1 MAYTQLQ
8 KLRKMRARNKGLNR
22 ILGSTLRR
30 VAAQFEKKGPEELTR
45 QEVNTLQT
53 LRSMLAT
60 RLRISET
67 GKLNLLQVVE
77 LETRG
82 VICSRDCME
91 GERK

>member
-60 RLRISET
+60 RLRT
-67 GKLNLLQVVE
+67 NALTQAVYDNLHGIPKRRHV
-77 LETRG
+77 R
-82 VICSRDCME
+82 
-91 GERK
+91 